1 MRIKRLKL
9 VPVVGLL
16 AAMSASAQVYKDPT
30 ATPQQRA
37 ESIVAEMTLPEKVSL
52 MQHQSPAIERLGIKN
67 YNWWNEALHGVG
79 RAGLATVFPQPI
91 GMAASFDD
99 LLLYDVF
106 TAVSDEAR
114 AKNQL
119 FKQAGPLDIYQG
131 LTFWTPNINIFRD
144 PRWGRGHE
152 TYGEDP
158 YLTSRMG
165 LSVVRGLQGD
175 SFEGGNFVG
184 DNALN
189 HYKLMAC
196 AKHYAVH
203 SGPEWSRHSF
213 NAKNIAPRDLWETYL
228 PAFRALVV
236 DGDVKQVMCAYN
248 RYEDEPCC
256 GSNQLLQSILRDE
269 WGFDGV
275 VVSDCGAI
283 GDFYNGGCHQTEP
296 DEPHAASTAVR
307 AGTDLECGGVYGWLV
322 DAVNKGLINE
332 KEIDKSVIRVMKMR
346 YLLGEMDDDALVQW
360 TDIPA
365 DVIDSDEHKALAHQM
380 AQESIVL
387 LKNDGTLPLSK
398 DMKIGLIG
406 PNAADSIMQWGNYN
420 GFPSSTSTLYSALTQ
435 RLPAEQLV
443 YVPGVEHVSDMMIES
458 FFDQTKASNGQP
470 GFDGRFWN
478 DNNKNHDP
486 DVVTYYPTPLE
497 FSSTGGTVWAP
508 GVPLGGF
515 AAEFTT
521 QFVPRKSGEIVF
533 NAHSLG
539 WLWIEIN
546 GQGLF
551 WGCNLRSSEAVRYQ
565 VEAGQT
571 YDIKIAYYCTHHE
584 GDALSIDFGS
594 QKPVDINGILNQLAD
609 VDVVVFAGG
618 LSPQFEGEEKPVTI
632 EGFRGGDREIIELPA
647 SQQRLLAA
655 LRDAGKKVV
664 YVNYSGCA
672 VAITDDAAPA
682 AAALQA
688 WYPGQAGGEAVA
700 DVLFGDF
707 NPSGKLPVTFY
718 TSTSELPDFSD
729 YSMKNRTYRYYQGT
743 PLYHFGHGLSYS
755 DFKIGKAKIKNKKGK
770 GAVLTVPV
778 TNKSKVAGTETVQ
791 IYISRPADVDGPTM
805 QLRDFARVALQPGE
819 TKKVEFLLDNDT
831 FSWFDTA
838 NEEMLPLYGEY
849 IIRYGSSSDPA
860 QQQSLPYTFKQ

>member
-1 MRIKRLKL
+1 MKKKL
-9 VPVVGLL
+9 LVAAGLF
-16 AAMSASAQVYKDPT
+16 AAVMATAQVYKDPT

-52 MQHQSPAIERLGIKN
+52 MQHQSPAIERLGIKQ

-119 FKQAGPLDIYQG
+119 FKQQGPLDIYQG

-175 SFEGGNFVG
+175 SYEGGNFRG
-184 DNALN
+184 DNPLN
-189 HYKLMAC
+189 YYKLMAC

-213 NAKNIAPRDLWETYL
+213 NAKNISKRDLWETYL
-228 PAFRALVV
+228 PAFKSLVE

-248 RYEDEPCC
+248 RFEDEPCC

-296 DEPHAASTAVR
+296 DESHSAATAVR

-322 DAVNKGLINE
+322 DAVSKGLIDE
-332 KEIDKSVIRVMKMR
+332 KEIDKSAIRVMKMR
-346 YLLGEMDDDALVQW
+346 YMLGEMDDDALVDW
-360 TDIPA
+360 TRIPS
-365 DVIDSDEHKALAHQM
+365 DVIDSDAHKALAHKM
-380 AQESIVL
+380 AQESMVL

-398 DMKIGLIG
+398 NMKIGLLG
-406 PNAADSIMQWGNYN
+406 PNANDSIMQWGNYN
-420 GFPSSTSTLYSALTQ
+420 GFPSSTTTLYDAMSE
-435 RLPAEQLV
+435 RIPAENLV
-443 YVPGVEHVSDMMIES
+443 YIPGVEYTSNKMIES
-458 FFDQTKASNGQP
+458 FFAQTKASNGQP
-470 GFDGRFWN
+470 GYDAKFWN
-478 DNNKNHDP
+478 DNNKGHEP
-486 DVVTYYPTPLE
+486 DVTAFYSTPLD

-515 AAEFTT
+515 AAEFSTT
-521 QFVPRKSGEIVF
+521 FTPSESGEIVF
-533 NAHSLG
+533 SAHTLG

-551 WGCNLRSSEAVRYQ
+551 WGCNMKSTEACKYE
-565 VEAGQT
+565 VEAGKT
-571 YDIKIAYYCTHHE
+571 YNIRIDYYCTHHE
-584 GDALSIDFGS
+584 GDALSIDFGT
-594 QKPVDINGILNQLAD
+594 QKPLDVDALVNQLKD
-609 VDVVVFAGG
+609 VDVIVFAGG
-618 LSPQFEGEEKPVTI
+618 LSPQFEGEEKPVKI

-647 SQQRLLAA
+647 AQTALLNR
-655 LRDAGKKVV
+655 LRDAGKKIVF
-664 YVNYSGCA
+664 VNYSGCA
-672 VAITDDAAPA
+672 VALTDEAVPA
-682 AAALQA
+682 EAVLQA
-688 WYPGQAGGEAVA
+688 WYPGQAGGDAVA
-700 DVLFGDF
+700 DVLLGDY

-718 TSTSELPDFSD
+718 TSTAELPDFQD
-729 YSMKNRTYRYYQGT
+729 YNMTNRTYRYYTGT

-755 DFKIGKAKIKNKKGK
+755 DFRIGKARIKSKKGGK
-770 GAVLTVPV
+770 AVLTVPV
-778 TNKSKVAGTETVQ
+778 TNASKVPGTETVQ
-791 IYISRPADVDGPTM
+791 IYISRPADVDGPVM
-805 QLRDFARVALQPGE
+805 QLRDFARVDLRPGE
-819 TKKVEFLLDNDT
+819 TKKVEFILDDDT
-831 FSWFDTA
+831 FSWFDPA
-838 NEEMLPLYGEY
+838 NEEVLPLAGDY
-849 IIRYGSSSDPA
+849 IIRYGSSSDPTKL
-860 QQQSLPYTFKQ
+860 QSIPYSFK

>member
-1 MRIKRLKL
+1 MRLRFLPL
-9 VPVVGLL
+9 VGALTV
-16 AAMSASAQVYKDPT
+16 MSASAQVYKDPT

-52 MQHQSPAIERLGIKN
+52 MQHQSPAIERLGIKK

-79 RAGLATVFPQPI
+79 RAGIATVFPQPI

-99 LLLYDVF
+99 RLLYDVF
-106 TAVSDEAR
+106 TATSDEAR

-119 FKQAGPLDIYQG
+119 WKQAGPLDIYKG
-131 LTFWTPNINIFRD
+131 LTFWTPNVNIYRD

-175 SFEGGNFVG
+175 SFEGGLYRG
-184 DNALN
+184 DNPLN
-189 HYKLMAC
+189 YYKLMAC

-213 NAKNIAPRDLWETYL
+213 NAKNIPARDLWETYL
-228 PAFRALVV
+228 PAFQALVE

-256 GSNQLLQSILRDE
+256 GSNQLLQTILRDE

-296 DEPHAASTAVR
+296 DERHAAATGVR

-322 DAVNKGLINE
+322 DAVSNGLIDE

-346 YLLGEMDDDALVQW
+346 YQLGEMDDDALVSW
-360 TDIPA
+360 TKIPA
-365 DVIDSDEHKALAHQM
+365 DVIDSDEHKALARRM
-380 AQESIVL
+380 AQESMVL
-387 LKNDGTLPLSK
+387 LKNDGTLPFAK
-398 DMKIGLIG
+398 GTKIGLIG

-420 GFPSSTSTLYSALTQ
+420 GFPSSTSTLYSALKE
-435 RLPAEQLV
+435 RLPESELV
-443 YVPGVEHVSDMMIES
+443 YIPGLDHTSDKVIES
-458 FFDQTKASNGQP
+458 FFSQTQASNGQP

-478 DNNKNHDP
+478 TNDKSKDP
-486 DVVTYYPTPLE
+486 DVTVYYPNPLK
-497 FSSTGGTVWAP
+497 FSSAGATVWAP

-521 QFVPRKSGEIVF
+521 KFTPKQSGEIAF
-533 NAHSLG
+533 SAQSIG

-546 GQGLF
+546 GQGIF
-551 WGCNLRSSEAVRYQ
+551 WGANMKSVEACKYQ
-565 VEAGQT
+565 VEAGKT
-571 YDIKIAYYCTHHE
+571 YDIKIAYYCTE
-584 GDALSIDFGS
+584 LDSDALTIDFGS
-594 QKPVDINGILNQLAD
+594 QKPLDVDAILNDLAD
-609 VDVVVFAGG
+609 VDVILFAGG
-618 LSPQFEGEEKPVTI
+618 ISPQLEGEEMPVRV
-632 EGFRGGDREIIELPA
+632 EGFHGGDRDIIELPA
-647 SQQRLLAA
+647 VQRNILAK
-655 LRDAGKKVV
+655 LRESGKKLVF
-664 YVNYSGCA
+664 VNYSGSA
-672 VAITDDAAPA
+672 VALTDDAVPA
-682 AAALQA
+682 DAVLQA
-688 WYPGQAGGEAVA
+688 WYPGQAGGDAVA
-700 DVLFGDF
+700 DVLLGDY
-707 NPSGKLPVTFY
+707 NPSGKLPITFY
-718 TSTSELPDFSD
+718 TSTSELPAFDD

-755 DFKIGKAKIKNKKGK
+755 DFKFGKAKIKNKKGK

-805 QLRDFARVALQPGE
+805 QLRDFARVDLRPGE
-819 TKKVEFLLDNDT
+819 TKKVEFILDNDT
-831 FSWFDTA
+831 FSWFDPA
-838 NEEMLPLYGEY
+838 NDEVLPLDGEY

-860 QQQSLPYTFKQ
+860 QLQSLPYTFKQ